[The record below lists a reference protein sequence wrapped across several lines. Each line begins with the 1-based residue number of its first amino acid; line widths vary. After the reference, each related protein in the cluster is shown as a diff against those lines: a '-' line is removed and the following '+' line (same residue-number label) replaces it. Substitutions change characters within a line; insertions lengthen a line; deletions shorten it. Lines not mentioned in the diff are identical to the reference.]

1 VSQTLRGKALVGL
14 IERYLREG
22 AAIEVDGLGSF
33 QLDANNCV
41 VFEPNGRIRV
51 FLAYAEEDRAEATQL
66 YYGLR
71 QAGFEPWMDKE
82 KLLPGQNWPRAIE
95 RAIDLSDF
103 FLGCFSHRSTI
114 KRGYFQSELRYAL
127 DLAARVPLEEIFLV
141 PVRLNDCQVPYH
153 IARKTQYVDLF
164 PDWNRGINTLI
175 KMMRLQTIQKNGRPK
190 IAI

>member
-14 IERYLREG
+14 IKRYLREG

-33 QLDANNCV
+33 QLNANDCV

-51 FLAYAEEDRAEATQL
+51 FLAYAEEDHAEVTKL

-71 QAGFEPWMDKE
+71 QAGLEPWMDKE

-95 RAIDLSDF
+95 QAIDLSDF
-103 FLGCFSHRSTI
+103 FLGCFSHRSII

-127 DLAARVPLEEIFLV
+127 DLAGRVPLEDIYLV
-141 PVRLNDCQVPYH
+141 PVRLNDCKVPHH

-164 PDWNRGINTLI
+164 PDWDRGINTLI
-175 KMMRLQTIQKNGRPK
+175 KMMRLQTIQKNDRLK
-190 IAI
+190 IVG